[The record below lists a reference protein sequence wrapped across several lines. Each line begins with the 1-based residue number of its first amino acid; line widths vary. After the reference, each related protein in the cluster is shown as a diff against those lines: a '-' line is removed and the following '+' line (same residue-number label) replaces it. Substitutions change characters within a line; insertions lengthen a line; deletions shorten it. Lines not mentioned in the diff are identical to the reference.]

1 MKLGEKTRPSSRSEL
16 RHLVIYLMRAV
27 GSVGRTGVTG
37 GGERTG
43 ALHFTAMTGLD
54 VWPAG
59 RQSGHCD
66 SVITVSV

>member
-37 GGERTG
+37 G